1 MFGTDMG
8 MMLDRILFLDIETV
22 PCAASMGK
30 MSEEMQE
37 LWRIKFAQLQ
47 GRMPERYTA
56 EQTPEEGFA
65 CGAGVYAEFA
75 KVACI
80 SVGFVY
86 MSGTERRVRLKSFCG
101 DNEKTVLEGFAALV
115 NKFMVSKD
123 YSVCGHNIKEFDM
136 PFIMRRMLVN
146 GIRIPA
152 AINVMG
158 RKPWETNF
166 IDTMEMWKFG
176 DFKSFTSLRLLAALF
191 GVPSPKDDIDGS
203 QVADVYYREHD
214 LKRIATYCQKDVL
227 TTIQIY
233 LRMNGEAVI
242 AAEAVEYV

>member
-1 MFGTDMG
+1 MG
-8 MMLDRILFLDIETV
+8 MMLDKILFLDIETV
-22 PCAASMGK
+22 PCAERMELMG
-30 MSEEMQE
+30 EEMQE
-37 LWRIKFAQLQ
+37 LWRMKFAQLQ
-47 GRMPERYTA
+47 GRMPERFTA

-75 KVACI
+75 KVVCI

-101 DNEKTVLEGFAALV
+101 DDEREVLSGFASLV
-115 NKFMVSKD
+115 NRIMVSRD

-146 GIRIPA
+146 GVRIPN

-158 RKPWETNF
+158 KKPWETNF
-166 IDTMEMWKFG
+166 IDTMDMWKFG
-176 DFKSFTSLRLLAALF
+176 DFKSFTSLRLLAAIF

-203 QVADVYYREHD
+203 QVAEVYYKERD
-214 LKRIATYCQKDVL
+214 LKRISVYCQKDVL

-233 LRMNGEAVI
+233 LRMNGEETV
-242 AAEAVEYV
+242 AADAVEYV